1 MKQSAIIT
9 GITGQDGSYLAE
21 YLLERDIEVYG
32 GIRKNSSSP
41 SNMGRN
47 THLLD
52 HPNLYLENLDLL
64 DSLSI
69 AQFVSYVDKQT
80 FPYRRQGFNPIQVY
94 NLAAQS
100 HVGDS
105 FLIPKLTHDVNAVAV
120 ITLLD
125 RLHAHFGADDGFRFY
140 QASTSELYGN
150 PTDNGSEVIMMDEDT
165 PFNPASPN
173 AIAKA
178 ASFQIV
184 KTYRETYGIHAVNGI
199 LFNHESP
206 RRGVD
211 FVTRKVTRGVAAY
224 ALGKTNEPI
233 ELGNVNAKRDWG
245 DAREYIEAMYIM
257 LNEAEGDSITD
268 YVVATGETNSVRR
281 LVIQAFNII
290 GVEVRWEGEGLDEV
304 AFDKATGNKLA
315 VINEDLYRPL
325 DVQALLGNP
334 AKIKKNLKWSPE
346 ITFKRLIS
354 DMVDHDIIALKKDRE
369 WYYEKQKGLEIC

>member
-9 GITGQDGSYLAE
+9 GITGQDGFYLEE
-21 YLLERDIEVYG
+21 YHLERDIEVYG

-41 SNMGRN
+41 SNMGRIS
-47 THLLD
+47 HLLD
-52 HPNLYLENLDLL
+52 HPNLHLENLDLL

-69 AQFVSYVDKQT
+69 AQFVTHVDTQT

-105 FLIPKLTHDVNAVAV
+105 FRIPKLTHDVNAVAV

-125 RLHAHFGADDGFRFY
+125 RLHAHFGTHNGFRFY

-150 PTDNGSEVIMMDEDT
+150 PADNGSEIIMMDEDT
-165 PFNPASPN
+165 PFNPASPY

-184 KTYRETYGIHAVNGI
+184 KNYRETYGIHAVNGI

-257 LNEAEGDSITD
+257 LNEAEGD
-268 YVVATGETNSVRR
+268 
-281 LVIQAFNII
+281 
-290 GVEVRWEGEGLDEV
+290 
-304 AFDKATGNKLA
+304 
-315 VINEDLYRPL
+315 
-325 DVQALLGNP
+325 
-334 AKIKKNLKWSPE
+334 
-346 ITFKRLIS
+346 
-354 DMVDHDIIALKKDRE
+354 
-369 WYYEKQKGLEIC
+369 